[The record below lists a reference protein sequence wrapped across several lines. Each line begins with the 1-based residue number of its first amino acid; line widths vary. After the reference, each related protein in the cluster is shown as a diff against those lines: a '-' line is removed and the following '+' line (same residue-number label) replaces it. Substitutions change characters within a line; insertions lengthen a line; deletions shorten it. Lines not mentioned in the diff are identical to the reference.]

1 MSRLMAPLKRSCIG
15 LGEYG
20 LNIAASEYQES
31 GLRFLRT
38 SDIDT
43 MGAVS
48 EEGVYIEESPDLEE
62 RHRLVDGDLL
72 FSRAGTLGRCLRY
85 TDELG
90 PATYAGYLVRFR
102 PSSSAEPRFI
112 EYCSQ
117 AAFFQGAIV
126 ADAVTSTISN
136 FNAEKY
142 ANIQIP
148 DPPLAEQRAIAD
160 YLDAETARIDALIAK
175 KQQLIHL
182 LEERRWRFFEKRVQ
196 ESCGPVVPLRRAVDF
211 LTDGPFGSA
220 FSSAEYVEGGLGVVR
235 LGNIGFVEF
244 KDDDIA
250 FLPLERW
257 DEFRRYTV
265 REGDL
270 LVAGLGDPK
279 NHAGRVCVAPDYGP
293 LIVKGKCFCARV
305 NKEMATPEFLAMS
318 CSSPAS
324 AERFGLSAQGS
335 TRQMI
340 NLSIFRE
347 HEITLPS
354 VHAQREI
361 VKATEN
367 EWRRSDHIAANLESQ
382 INLLSERRQALI
394 TAAVTGEFAVPGL
407 MEKHR

>member
-1 MSRLMAPLKRSCIG
+1 MTVAALKRALRPGGGSTG
-15 LGEYG
+15 LIKGQASSVPKPG
-20 LNIAASEYQES
+20 LFPGFSASGQDVWLPKATHFGP
-31 GLRFLRT
+31 GLVL
-38 SDIDT
+38 SAV
-43 MGAVS
+43 GA
-48 EEGVYIEESPDLEE
+48 
-62 RHRLVDGDLL
+62 
-72 FSRAGTLGRCLRY
+72 RC
-85 TDELG
+85 G
-90 PATYAGYLVRFR
+90 KVF
-102 PSSSAEPRFI
+102 
-112 EYCSQ
+112 
-117 AAFFQGAIV
+117 V
-126 ADAVTSTISN
+126 ADGAWSVVANTVVLTPQPGHDPKFLWYVVN
-136 FNAEKY
+136 NEGFWEKGGTAQPY
-142 ANIQIP
+142 VRVPETLARHVWL
-148 DPPLAEQRAIAD
+148 PPLAEQRAIAD

-196 ESCGPVVPLRRAVDF
+196 ESCGPVVPLRRAVEF

-354 VHAQREI
+354 VHSQREI

-394 TAAVTGEFAVPGL
+394 TAAVTGEFAVAGL